1 MTDVGDWRIA
11 TLTVDPADDTTAAT
25 LVVVSPDGTETLL
38 TTTPGDD
45 PATWTSEPYELT
57 TPGEWVERWTVT
69 GTGAGAQ
76 RAIVR
81 VAPDPAAALSGQRV
95 YASTGDYATWLGTAP
110 PPGARRA
117 LAAASRVVDE
127 LLLTAV
133 YATDAAGMPTDP
145 VVAEALTR
153 ATCAQ
158 AAYQAALGDPAGVG
172 AGHISQAS
180 IGSIS
185 FTRAAPGSQGSTPGR
200 YSPQAVQILRQAGLL
215 GHGPYGW

>member
-1 MTDVGDWRIA
+1 MRIYA
-11 TLTVDPADDTTAAT
+11 TVEDFAASPLT
-25 LVVVSPDGTETLL
+25 SG
-38 TTTPGDD
+38 
-45 PATWTSEPYELT
+45 
-57 TPGEWVERWTVT
+57 TVT
-69 GTGAGAQ
+69 EQ
-76 RAIVR
+76 
-81 VAPDPAAALSGQRV
+81 
-95 YASTGDYATWLGTAP
+95 
-110 PPGARRA
+110 A
-117 LAAASRVVDE
+117 LAAASLVVDE

-133 YATDAAGMPTDP
+133 YDVDVEGMPTDP
-145 VVAEALTR
+145 AVVDALKQ

-215 GHGPYGW
+215 GHGPWGW